1 MGAGQ
6 GQQVESNRLRSDD
19 ERAELRS
26 LGSRKTGK
34 VNRLGGGLHA
44 VTSLPSKRSM
54 NMRIAGDAE
63 VAGSSIASQRS
74 VEHGLLKRP
83 ERREALCRGPG
94 DDACGHVEEAL
105 APQERRQGFVPDDAA
120 AR

>member
-1 MGAGQ
+1 MLKSRACDAMTGAG
-6 GQQVESNRLRSDD
+6 GGFSEWSNESRGGNGLGRRDSGRL
-19 ERAELRS
+19 S
-26 LGSRKTGK
+26 LLGEKSRNMC
-34 VNRLGGGLHA
+34 VAGG
-44 VTSLPSKRSM
+44 
-54 NMRIAGDAE
+54 AE

-74 VEHGLLKRP
+74 VEHGLFKRP
-83 ERREALCRGPG
+83 ERRQVLCRGPG